1 MILGREMERKLV
13 GESSFNENEKE
24 EVYEI
29 QEEAYGEKSQFFIM
43 LANVGLPFDV
53 VGKNG
58 HQKTEHCRKVADHS
72 PYLWGPLFIATSIGS
87 LNVVLMHSP
96 ALSSKPMDS
105 SLAKKS
111 LC

>member
-1 MILGREMERKLV
+1 M
-13 GESSFNENEKE
+13 GESSFNENGKE

-29 QEEAYGEKSQFFIM
+29 QERSPSFFTM

-58 HQKTEHCRKVADHS
+58 HKKTEHARKVVAHS
-72 PYLWGPLFIATSIGS
+72 PYFRRPLFIATSIGP